1 MEKKIGFLKKMK
13 QFLSSSNNDKTS
25 CCDNSVSEE
34 CSSQDKECNSSA
46 KGKYK
51 CQICG
56 RMIHEEHSL
65 EHAKAEEY
73 LINLIRK
80 DHSHWQDKEP
90 TCEEC
95 VVYYRKLVD
104 KTEI

>member
-1 MEKKIGFLKKMK
+1 MKDGKGLFKKIKKIFTRYNGKGSSYSKSIFEDFRQK
-13 QFLSSSNNDKTS
+13 QAQG
-25 CCDNSVSEE
+25 DNL
-34 CSSQDKECNSSA
+34 NP
-46 KGKYK
+46 GKYK

-56 RMIHEEHSL
+56 RMINKKHSL

-73 LINLIRK
+73 LIDLIRK
-80 DHSHWQDKEP
+80 DHAHWQYKEP